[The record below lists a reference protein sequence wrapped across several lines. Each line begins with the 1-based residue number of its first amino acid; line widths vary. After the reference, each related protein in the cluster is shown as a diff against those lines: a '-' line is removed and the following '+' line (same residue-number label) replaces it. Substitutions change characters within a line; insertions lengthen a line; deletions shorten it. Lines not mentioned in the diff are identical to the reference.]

1 MGERFQWSGRI
12 SVIEQKRRRSGE
24 PIEGLW
30 DVTLQTPDGKRR
42 LSFNSSV
49 PKDWDR
55 PRGERIPHP
64 DFEILQKAQAEGLEV
79 SITGTVTTK
88 GEPGSERRFYNGR
101 KATLL
106 ATLDREPASGDRA
119 PTAEEPPGG
128 AVTDEEARWAVGLA
142 ADQLDITSGNRR
154 DLENVRRLSR
164 DLLDAAH
171 DVAGQ
176 QEAGEVVD
184 LDDERKRRSGS

>member
-12 SVIEQKRRRSGE
+12 SGIEQKRRRSGE
-24 PIEGLW
+24 PLEGLW
-30 DVTLQTPDGKRR
+30 DVTLETPDGKRR
-42 LSFNSSV
+42 LSFNSSM

-79 SITGTVTTK
+79 SISGTVTAK

-101 KATLL
+101 KAALVGTPG
-106 ATLDREPASGDRA
+106 REPASGDRV
-119 PTAEEPPGG
+119 PTADEPPSRVV
-128 AVTDEEARWAVGLA
+128 ANEEARWAVGLA
-142 ADQLDITSGNRR
+142 ADQLDITPGDRR